1 MRTYTVTF
9 KYTIISITVKYTA
22 YFGMFMEI
30 NTDLGQVN
38 EPVPRLG
45 HVLGWSYDTF

>member
-9 KYTIISITVKYTA
+9 KYTIISITVKYTT

-30 NTDLGQVN
+30 NTDLGRVN
-38 EPVPRLG
+38 EAVLGLG
-45 HVLGWSYDTF
+45 HVLGLS